1 MQTQTLF
8 STADTSIIDVQR
20 QGAITIAQLCHEPSN
35 SLEYISI
42 HNAFRTNSVKVEEV
56 SESGNVNELFL
67 TNLSNK
73 YLFIMDG
80 DILKGAKQNRV
91 VNTSILVGPNKKMF
105 IPVSCVEQGRWNY
118 RSDKFRPSDEVAHG
132 KIRREKSMNIYFN
145 EGSGKEKYQANQ
157 SQVWGNVEESMG
169 QLGVFSSTASH
180 SDTFREKQKDFTKL
194 ISKITLNKNANG
206 LAYFVNGT
214 LSGIEIFNRND
225 VYADYFEKLKYAIAM
240 DAEIKLLTRVESESI
255 SDDKV
260 IEDILYC
267 IDDFNNQLDKIDSC
281 EGAGLGVE
289 SRLVTDKEVYYDLT
303 YQKQTVHQSILIFD
317 GPDRFRNL
325 VRQRNQRFRTV
336 EDNIKINKELIDD
349 PVAEQD
355 EDEKVSF
362 YTKILKYFRSS
373 NE

>member
-8 STADTSIIDVQR
+8 STVDTSIIDVQR
-20 QGAITIAQLCHEPSN
+20 QGAITIAQLYHEPSN

-42 HNAFRTNSVKVEEV
+42 HNAFRNNLVKVEEV
-56 SESGNVNELFL
+56 SERGNVNELFL
-67 TNLSNK
+67 TNLSDK

-118 RSDKFRPSDEVAHG
+118 RSNKFRPSDEVAYG
-132 KIRREKSMNIYFN
+132 KIRREKSMNIFFN
-145 EGSGKEKYQANQ
+145 EGSGRGKYQTNQ
-157 SQVWGNVEESMG
+157 SQVWSNVEESMD

-180 SDTFREKQKDFTKL
+180 SDSFRERRKDFTNL
-194 ISKITLNKNANG
+194 INKITLNKNANG

-225 VYADYFEKLKYAIAM
+225 VYDDYFEKLKYAIAM
-240 DAEIKLLTRVESESI
+240 DAEIKLSKRVEPQSI
-255 SDDKV
+255 SDDKAR
-260 IEDILYC
+260 EDILYC
-267 IDDFNNQLDKIDSC
+267 IDDFNSQLENIDSC
-281 EGAGLGVE
+281 KGVGLGVE

-317 GPDRFRNL
+317 GPDRFRKP
-325 VRQRNQRFRTV
+325 VIQRDQRFKTI
-336 EDNIKINKELIDD
+336 EDDIEINKEPIRR
-349 PVAEQD
+349 Q

-362 YTKILKYFRSS
+362 FTKILKYFRSS

>member
-1 MQTQTLF
+1 MQTQSLF
-8 STADTSIIDVQR
+8 STVDTSIVDVQR
-20 QGAITIAQLCHEPSN
+20 QGAITIAQLCHKPAN

-91 VNTSILVGPNKKMF
+91 VNTSILVAPNKKMI
-105 IPVSCVEQGRWNY
+105 IPVSCVEQGRWSY
-118 RSDKFRPSDEVAHG
+118 SSDEFSPSNEVALR
-132 KIRREKSMNIYFN
+132 KIRREKTMNIYFN
-145 EGSGKEKYQANQ
+145 KGYGREKYQANQ
-157 SQVWGNVEESMG
+157 SQVWDNVEESMS
-169 QLGVFSSTASH
+169 QLGVFSSTSSH
-180 SDTFREKQKDFTKL
+180 SDAFREKRNDFAKM
-194 ISKITLNKNANG
+194 INKITLNKNANG

-240 DAEIKLLTRVESESI
+240 DSEIKFSTKVESYGI
-255 SDDKV
+255 SDDKAT
-260 IEDILYC
+260 EDILYC
-267 IDDFNNQLDKIDSC
+267 IDDFNSQLENIDSC
-281 EGAGLGVE
+281 EGVGLGVE

-303 YQKQTVHQSILIFD
+303 YQKQTVHQSILVID
-317 GPDRFRNL
+317 CINRLNRLDKLRY
-325 VRQRNQRFRTV
+325 QRMRAV
-336 EDNIKINKELIDD
+336 KDDIKIDKD
-349 PVAEQD
+349 PIAIPGN
-355 EDEKVSF
+355 EKVSF